1 LSKAPLAIAA
11 ALFLAG
17 CGSTP
22 TPTPT
27 RAPSPFTQPTP
38 RLGPTP
44 SPISAT
50 LVDFTAPPQPAL
62 ASAPPSEAP
71 TTTASP
77 TPPPGLLFTDP
88 TLDESSGWNE
98 LSASNAAFSFV
109 DGALASTLEKKGS
122 WAFAVHEL
130 PSAETVVR
138 VSGSFISSGA
148 GYFGWL
154 CGDSATGRYYG
165 AVPQTD
171 GSLVFIAG
179 GNDGVAPL
187 ERYDSLNV
195 AMTDGQT
202 TQLGLECVIDHG
214 RVWLQAFLGTD
225 EPIAVHE
232 EDVTDVT
239 HFDVVGMY
247 GESLQP
253 PFSMS
258 VRDVTAYGM
267 GGSTGATSLPAAA
280 LIGGV
285 ADTTSADC
293 VETLPAADALVG
305 VDCYVQDEG
314 AGPEFLELDQYRDP
328 GAMQAAFDLE
338 SSAQQCGGAPAR
350 AAWANGAVRCV
361 GQTVGLRVEWTDGR
375 SDVIGRLVDLDGDY
389 ALTDA
394 AWRTIAG
401 ID

>member
-1 LSKAPLAIAA
+1 MSKAPLAIAA
-11 ALFLAG
+11 ALLLAG

-27 RAPSPFTQPTP
+27 PVASQATQPTP
-38 RLGPTP
+38 PLGPTP
-44 SPISAT
+44 PPIGAT
-50 LVDFTAPPQPAL
+50 LVDFTAPPPTARPS
-62 ASAPPSEAP
+62 ASPIEAP
-71 TTTASP
+71 TATAGP
-77 TPPPGLLFTDP
+77 TPPPGLLFADP

-98 LSASNAAFSFV
+98 LSASNAAFSFAA
-109 DGALASTLEKKGS
+109 GILASTYDKKGS
-122 WAFAVHEL
+122 WAYAVHEL
-130 PSAETVVR
+130 PAPETVVR
-138 VSGSFISSGA
+138 VSGSFTSSGA

-154 CGDSATGRYYG
+154 CGDSSTGRYYG

-179 GNDGVAPL
+179 GYDGVAPL
-187 ERYDSLNV
+187 ERYDNLNV
-195 AMTDGQT
+195 ALTDGQT

-214 RVWLQAFLGTD
+214 RLWLQAFLGAD
-225 EPIAVHE
+225 DPIAVHE
-232 EDVTDVT
+232 QDVTDVT
-239 HFDVVGMY
+239 HFDVIGLY

-253 PFSMS
+253 PFAMS
-258 VRDVTAYGM
+258 VSDVTAYGK

-280 LIGGV
+280 LIAGV

-293 VETLPAADALVG
+293 VETLPSAEALVG

-338 SSAQQCGGAPAR
+338 NTAQQCIGAPAR

-375 SDVIGRLVDLDGDY
+375 SNVLGRLVDLDGDF
-389 ALTDA
+389 AATDT